1 MVIFSAD
8 ITPVFSATRS
18 FRNHSDLLFS
28 RNISYYY
35 ESVLKTVV
43 LLNIFAETVIFFYFL
58 GFFGW
63 TESSKEQHFFEEIF
77 CNIINVLIILMQN
90 KSVNLVLLPKYFFK
104 W

>member
-43 LLNIFAETVIFFYFL
+43 LLNIYTETVIIFFL
-58 GFFGW
+58 GFFDGQKVQR
-63 TESSKEQHFFEEIF
+63 TTFFKEIF

-90 KSVNLVLLPKYFFK
+90 KSVNLLLLPKYFFK